1 MTLQCFKQVLV
12 NIFILFL
19 HIYAC
24 KHARIIYMLGNYTI
38 KILKQQ
44 QKKNP
49 MLLASMLKIFII
61 RNQINDGFS
70 SFEMNEQKKITVV
83 IIIIAKSEKFFIFYF
98 LPLIHAWIAM
108 DECMRKTARERE
120 RGDKKTIELYE

>member
-1 MTLQCFKQVLV
+1 
-12 NIFILFL
+12 
-19 HIYAC
+19 
-24 KHARIIYMLGNYTI
+24 MLGNYTI

-70 SFEMNEQKKITVV
+70 SFEMNEQKKN
-83 IIIIAKSEKFFIFYF
+83 
-98 LPLIHAWIAM
+98 HG
-108 DECMRKTARERE
+108 RHHHHR
-120 RGDKKTIELYE
+120 